1 MTTIKLAISNKC
13 FISNND
19 EDSRTF
25 SVIQSVKF
33 DRVLNTFATD
43 PVGHLGISPNAV
55 LIGWN
60 KDWRERAWKQ

>member
-1 MTTIKLAISNKC
+1 MSSENFLKNWSFPVFCAKI
-13 FISNND
+13 FFSNND

-55 LIGWN
+55 LIG
-60 KDWRERAWKQ
+60 